1 MYADETSTD
10 SACHTRRLT
19 IGGKL
24 VVLDIDFVIPQDSSL
39 IAPISKITLSIAPAD
54 DESISSLGPAAAK
67 VLTSNFQNQDGE
79 SFVRNLTNI
88 ARWDGCSDPPNEGL
102 NCFAVLKGVEDAL
115 ELIYSQELTAATEEQ
130 VRLKGWGKPERNQR
144 NLVGLSISYS
154 DGLAVLI
161 GVEARRAHFVHPP
174 LQSVYLSDNPFFEDN
189 SMGMFPVGPTNEFVG
204 GQVPNWVEQNFD
216 GDMMIHGPSCSF
228 VMDLSEAVIMSVD
241 AAKKVCEIVG
251 YGGWS
256 DVLNGVIKEEWMVED
271 TMLEELL
278 VCLSANFG

>member
-10 SACHTRRLT
+10 SAGHTRRLT
-19 IGGKL
+19 FGGKL
-24 VVLDIDFVIPQDSSL
+24 VVLDIDFIIPQDSSI

-54 DESISSLGPAAAK
+54 DESISSLGPAAAQ
-67 VLTSNFQNQDGE
+67 VLASNFQNQDGE
-79 SFVRNLTNI
+79 SFVRNLTNM

-115 ELIYSQELTAATEEQ
+115 ELIYSQELKTTTEEQ

-154 DGLAVLI
+154 KGLAVLV

-174 LQSVYLSDNPFFEDN
+174 LQSVYLSENPFVEDDN
-189 SMGMFPVGPTNEFVG
+189 MGMFPVGPISEFLV
-204 GQVPNWVEQNFD
+204 GQVPNWLEQNFN
-216 GDMMIHGPSCSF
+216 GDMMIHGASCSF
-228 VMDLSEAVIMSVD
+228 VMDLSEAVVMSVD

-256 DVLNGVIKEEWMVED
+256 DVLNGVVKEEWMVMD

-278 VCLSANFG
+278 VCLSSSFG